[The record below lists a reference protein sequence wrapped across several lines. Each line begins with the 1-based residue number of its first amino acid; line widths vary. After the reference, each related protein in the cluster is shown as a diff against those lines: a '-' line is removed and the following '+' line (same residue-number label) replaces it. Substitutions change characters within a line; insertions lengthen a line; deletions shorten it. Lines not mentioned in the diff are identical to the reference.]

1 MTEIL
6 QLPAVSGAIA
16 GVLVATKVDWD
27 AFRTWQSF
35 RDAREYSWHLFLWRA
50 LQGAIIGAASIYGIG
65 AL

>member
-6 QLPAVSGAIA
+6 QMPAVAGAIA

-27 AFRTWQSF
+27 AFRKWQSF
-35 RDAREYSWHLFLWRA
+35 REAREYKWGLVAWRA
-50 LQGAIIGAASIYGIG
+50 LQGAIIGAASVYGIG